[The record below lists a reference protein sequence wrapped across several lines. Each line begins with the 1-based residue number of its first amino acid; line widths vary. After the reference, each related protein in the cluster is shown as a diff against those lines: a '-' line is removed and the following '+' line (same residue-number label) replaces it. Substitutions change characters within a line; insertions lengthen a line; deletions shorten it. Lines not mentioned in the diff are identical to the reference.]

1 MGDLNRQKGKLERV
15 RMSRTVDGRNPAPPG
30 TYKTLYINTWM
41 IYLSTGAGFQP
52 STVRMSHKKMEPFQ
66 KKSIRDKY
74 DCTVDGRENHYL
86 DTLFTFKIKKIA
98 VKTCLSP

>member
-1 MGDLNRQKGKLERV
+1 
-15 RMSRTVDGRNPAPPG
+15 
-30 TYKTLYINTWM
+30 
-41 IYLSTGAGFQP
+41 
-52 STVRMSHKKMEPFQ
+52 MEPFQ

-98 VKTCLSP
+98 VTTCLSPWNDVDFTL